1 MVNSKVINV
10 DRNNIEEVSKVLAE
24 GFFYDDLYK
33 MIIPDEEKRKKLL
46 PIYFMAYVRT
56 FYDISKV
63 IATSE
68 NYEGVALIYNSESIK
83 RGFSFLGFMNFCFMN
98 IRMLKYIS
106 FREYKDIMGKIK
118 EAEEAVT
125 GYKRE
130 DNHMHLEL
138 LVVGEKYRGKGYG
151 RRLMEHIIEVIEK
164 ENRVCVLETN
174 NEDNI
179 SMYEKFGFTLV
190 NKTSLK
196 DGTNHYSMEY
206 NGKI

>member
-1 MVNSKVINV
+1 MW
-10 DRNNIEEVSKVLAE
+10 
-24 GFFYDDLYK
+24 
-33 MIIPDEEKRKKLL
+33 
-46 PIYFMAYVRT
+46 
-56 FYDISKV
+56 
-63 IATSE
+63 
-68 NYEGVALIYNSESIK
+68 
-83 RGFSFLGFMNFCFMN
+83 
-98 IRMLKYIS
+98 
-106 FREYKDIMGKIK
+106 KIK